1 MPTHAKDLL
10 ASLPKANEGRGKEII
25 MKFQRGDMVEATW
38 LHEWKMVKGPA
49 IIIEAKSDE
58 GWIKIWVP
66 AQNNTMV
73 TIAHILKH
81 YDPK

>member
-1 MPTHAKDLL
+1 
-10 ASLPKANEGRGKEII
+10 
-25 MKFQRGDMVEATW
+25 MVEATW

-49 IIIEAKSDE
+49 IIIEAKSDS
-58 GWIKIWVP
+58 WIKIWVP

>member
-1 MPTHAKDLL
+1 MPTHAKDSL
-10 ASLPKANEGRGKEII
+10 ATLRKVDEGRGKETI

-49 IIIEAKSDE
+49 IIIEAKSDS
-58 GWIKIWVP
+58 WIKIWIP
-66 AQNNTMV
+66 ARNETKV

>member
-1 MPTHAKDLL
+1 
-10 ASLPKANEGRGKEII
+10 

-49 IIIEAKSDE
+49 IVIEAKSDS
-58 GWIKIWVP
+58 WIKIWVP
-66 AQNNTMV
+66 AKNDAMV
-73 TIAHILKH
+73 TIAAILKH